1 MSGLEEQIFAYPR
14 LEWIAR
20 KFDDDGNSWKL
31 MQIRRENFS
40 HFRDWRFQWNAINP
54 FAPLFVCEDFY
65 QFPSNNKSFWPFDGE
80 NMPLVSPRNVSRITS
95 TAGVLRDKIDNFLWE
110 NNFLSKNFYYSDF
123 FFVSSRSRHRI
134 RLTIYLLLKID
145 MNFRRKKNEW
155 ISIMQWWLIINWT
168 RKWGE
173 LTSYATNEDPLIS
186 LSRFRWTFSDDLMC
200 DKLLNIRWEF
210 IGWSV
215 EWNAMTG
222 PKMSLALWAW
232 DLFYSIKRLC
242 ENILY

>member
-1 MSGLEEQIFAYPR
+1 MSGLEEQIFAHPR

-20 KFDDDGNSWKL
+20 KFDDDENSWKL

-110 NNFLSKNFYYSDF
+110 NNFLSKNFYYSETF
-123 FFVSSRSRHRI
+123 FLS
-134 RLTIYLLLKID
+134 LLSPVIGSGWRFICFWKLI
-145 MNFRRKKNEW
+145 W
-155 ISIMQWWLIINWT
+155 ISAGRRMKGIQ
-168 RKWGE
+168 
-173 LTSYATNEDPLIS
+173 
-186 LSRFRWTFSDDLMC
+186 
-200 DKLLNIRWEF
+200 
-210 IGWSV
+210 
-215 EWNAMTG
+215 
-222 PKMSLALWAW
+222 
-232 DLFYSIKRLC
+232 LC
-242 ENILY
+242 NDG